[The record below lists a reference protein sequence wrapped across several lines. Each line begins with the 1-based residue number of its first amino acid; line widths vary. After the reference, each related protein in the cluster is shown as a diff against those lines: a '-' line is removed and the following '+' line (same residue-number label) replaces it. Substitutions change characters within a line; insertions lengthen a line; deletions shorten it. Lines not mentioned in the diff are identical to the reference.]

1 MSETAEQA
9 TQPVATAVENGVA
22 WIRLNRP
29 ESMNAVNAEL
39 RAALAAAVKTA
50 ERSPEV
56 RCVVVTGN
64 GKAFCSGADVR
75 EFASREG
82 AVEAIR
88 GEYEQILLG
97 LRNMPKPVI
106 AALNGVC
113 AGIGASIAMACDLRI
128 ATPEARLVEAF
139 VKIGLTAD
147 GGATW
152 FLPRFLGSGRA
163 LELIFTGDPLS
174 AEEAERLG
182 LYNRLV
188 PAGELEPAVREL
200 AERLARG
207 PAMALAAAKRSVNH
221 AMNSSFEEAL
231 DFEFLLQGVQMQG
244 ADFREGVTAF
254 LEKRSPRF
262 GGE

>member
-1 MSETAEQA
+1 MTEQA
-9 TQPVATAVENGVA
+9 TQQAVRTAVDSGVA

-39 RAALAAAVKTA
+39 RKALAAAVKEV
-50 ERSPEV
+50 ERNSEV

-75 EFASREG
+75 EFAAREG
-82 AVEAIR
+82 AVESIR
-88 GEYEQILLG
+88 AEYEQILIG
-97 LRNMPKPVI
+97 LRAMPKPVI

-152 FLPRFLGSGRA
+152 LLPRFLGIGKA

-174 AEEAERLG
+174 AEDAERYG
-182 LYNRLV
+182 LYNKV
-188 PAGELEPAVREL
+188 VAPEELDSTVRAL
-200 AERLARG
+200 AERLVSG
-207 PAMALAAAKRSVNH
+207 PAKALAAAKRSVNFS
-221 AMNSSFEEAL
+221 MNSTFEEAL
-231 DFEFLLQGVQMQG
+231 DFEFLLQGVQMAG
-244 ADFREGVTAF
+244 ADFREGVSAF
-254 LEKRSPRF
+254 LEKRPPQF
-262 GGE
+262 KGE